1 MFYYFNI
8 LLSKDILLQ
17 VFSLEEANEQ
27 TSING
32 GMLIKKKKYKSIKNK
47 QNKSSRNI
55 TLMVI
60 FQCVLNTFGMC
71 PYFISYIL
79 SFFIQATPGLE
90 IFTNIS
96 YGILY
101 LSHGLTLFINLAFN
115 KLFAQVLIRF
125 MLQIFRKIF

>member
-1 MFYYFNI
+1 M
-8 LLSKDILLQ
+8 L
-17 VFSLEEANEQ
+17 SLEIANEQ

-32 GMLIKKKKYKSIKNK
+32 GMLIKKKTYKSIKNK

-71 PYFISYIL
+71 PYIISYCL
-79 SFFIQATPGLE
+79 SFFIQATPELE

-96 YGILY
+96 HGILY